1 MLTLNYQSNFFKIDS
16 AVKKCIVNID
26 TRFVEEVKAHV
37 VNASNIDF
45 KTQRTVQN
53 PFSGTTERFA
63 CSKLFTGL
71 GNALINY

>member
-1 MLTLNYQSNFFKIDS
+1 MHCIDTQF
-16 AVKKCIVNID
+16 VKK
-26 TRFVEEVKAHV
+26 VKAHV
-37 VNASNIDF
+37 VNAPNIDF
-45 KTQRTVQN
+45 KTPKTVQN